1 VYGLAVTD
9 RYDPQETAA
18 DPIGSHVYAGLA
30 PAEQRAVLTSG
41 LTHLVTARGQARRN
55 GTARDTGIDAMVV
68 RDGKLVLLQSKHAG
82 DIAAPPTSQ
91 DTPAPGF
98 PPRPSGLGNRAQYA
112 ASA

>member
-1 VYGLAVTD
+1 
-9 RYDPQETAA
+9 
-18 DPIGSHVYAGLA
+18 
-30 PAEQRAVLTSG
+30 
-41 LTHLVTARGQARRN
+41 
-55 GTARDTGIDAMVV
+55 MVV

-98 PPRPSGLGNRAQYA
+98 PPWPSGLGNRAQYA